1 MELGSWS
8 LISAP
13 SLLALIPLLVMIV
26 LAIRGRSTATACAAG
41 IIVAAL
47 IMGQDLKMMANIF
60 ATSMGSSTVF
70 IGIIIML
77 GAGLGVLMTEARITQ
92 TMVYWIVKGIGV
104 NTQAKGKL
112 ALILSSLTVCGLLGT
127 NGGGN
132 SVIAPIIIPSL
143 AQLGVTPSVAAV
155 LFKISGEMGLFLGPL
170 TGVTLITCEVTGL
183 SYGEFLLFAALPFT
197 LVFLGAAWFATKRTQ
212 RRTEGTEQ
220 FVISDDMK
228 DINTIQ
234 IAQRDKVNTIIF
246 LLAVVGLVVYGVVT
260 KQGTNY
266 ALIVMLI
273 LSILVGVLGRMAP
286 DLITKNLA
294 KGVASQ
300 ANILLV
306 FITIDVLLTMVTAG
320 GGFDALGDLLGH
332 LAGNNPTAI
341 MLIACLVGGFGIEAA
356 AVAEVQIIAEMFL
369 GSAVAAGLPMTM
381 FAVSIIAATR
391 LTGSVY
397 PTSNF
402 AIAMG
407 IGRSDNTKEVLQA
420 LWISCGVVCIALVIW
435 SFLGVWILT

>member
-41 IIVAAL
+41 IIVAVL

-132 SVIAPIIIPSL
+132 SVIAPIIIPIL

-246 LLAVVGLVVYGVVT
+246 LLAFVGLVVYGVVT